1 MSWIFGAPMMSMR
14 DRLICGRMMR
24 RTRVSRLVRLRKR
37 KKKRK
42 LLRAKWKRPKALV
55 RRQRKK
61 R

>member
-1 MSWIFGAPMMSMR
+1 MMSMM
-14 DRLICGRMMR
+14 DRLICGRMR
-24 RTRVSRLVRLRKR
+24 RQTRVSKSVRLRKR
-37 KKKRK
+37 KKKKK

>member
-1 MSWIFGAPMMSMR
+1 MR
-14 DRLICGRMMR
+14 Q
-24 RTRVSRLVRLRKR
+24 TRVSRLARLRKR
-37 KKKRK
+37 KKKKK